1 MKTKLKLLLLL
12 LFGLTFCTVRGQAV
26 DSLQT
31 AVALQPDST
40 GHDPAADNPEA
51 YDDTPFTAA
60 FMVAI
65 MIGTALLIGCVI
77 AGAVVMMGLLFALFT
92 MVSLGIVST
101 AIVVALHQKSFEKG
115 FRTFVL
121 LLCSIGGLTLG
132 AVAFG
137 VANRILHWVT
147 LGVALLTGAG
157 FGLVA
162 GLVLGY
168 ANLFIIKRFAQYF
181 KNFLQLKQ

>member
-1 MKTKLKLLLLL
+1 
-12 LFGLTFCTVRGQAV
+12 
-26 DSLQT
+26 
-31 AVALQPDST
+31 
-40 GHDPAADNPEA
+40 
-51 YDDTPFTAA
+51 
-60 FMVAI
+60 MVAI

>member
-1 MKTKLKLLLLL
+1 
-12 LFGLTFCTVRGQAV
+12 
-26 DSLQT
+26 
-31 AVALQPDST
+31 
-40 GHDPAADNPEA
+40 
-51 YDDTPFTAA
+51 
-60 FMVAI
+60 
-65 MIGTALLIGCVI
+65 
-77 AGAVVMMGLLFALFT
+77 
-92 MVSLGIVST
+92 
-101 AIVVALHQKSFEKG
+101 
-115 FRTFVL
+115 